1 MLFHFYITSYY
12 FTLFTLFTLF
22 ILYYIILY
30 YFYIIDGQVMVPGID
45 LADHDSNPSCF
56 IIEDRNKSYFSLI
69 SNTKINKGSCLSID
83 YGPLSSDELLSDYGF
98 TVDNNPYDRM
108 LVNCDHNLINTARS
122 IMGQDTNNNNN
133 NQEDLGSMILPST
146 TSSVSSGEL
155 SSGISSS
162 SSIIGRGGGRL
173 NDQSLHQWQVS
184 LPQKF

>member
-22 ILYYIILY
+22 ILYYIILC
-30 YFYIIDGQVMVPGID
+30 YFYILDGQVMVPGID

-56 IIEDRNKSYFSLI
+56 IIEDRNNSYFSLI